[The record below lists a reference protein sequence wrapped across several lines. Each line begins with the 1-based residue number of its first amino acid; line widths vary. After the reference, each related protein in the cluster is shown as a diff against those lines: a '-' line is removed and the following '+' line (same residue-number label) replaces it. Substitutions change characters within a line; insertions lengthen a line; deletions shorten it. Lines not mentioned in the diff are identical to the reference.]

1 MEATGR
7 TRNRDAELNGPDRRH
22 GQPAARPGPHTAQ
35 LGSARSRMGPS
46 RRTCIP
52 GDLRLPRT
60 CPWPLPLRA
69 ERDWL
74 ERSQTYNSK
83 YALMWQWSG
92 GGGVRNGIGDFD
104 QIDSIRLP

>member
-1 MEATGR
+1 MTYDSPESVHGLCRYEQSETG
-7 TRNRDAELNGPDRRH
+7 
-22 GQPAARPGPHTAQ
+22 
-35 LGSARSRMGPS
+35 
-46 RRTCIP
+46 I
-52 GDLRLPRT
+52 
-60 CPWPLPLRA
+60 
-69 ERDWL
+69 